1 MQHWTRRYGRLQGG
15 RLFTF
20 EAETKEPREVID
32 FTEFQEI
39 SMMDT
44 EECSVPLNFK
54 VNTSRGHYYFYA
66 ESKRDR
72 AHWIQSILA
81 MMTAINLADE
91 ADTGTG
97 GDLTR
102 NSSMK
107 SVKSMHSTRTMASSV
122 RS

>member
-1 MQHWTRRYGRLQGG
+1 
-15 RLFTF
+15 
-20 EAETKEPREVID
+20 VID
-32 FTEFQEI
+32 FTGFEEI
-39 SMMDT
+39 SLMDA

-72 AHWIQSILA
+72 AHWMQSILA
-81 MMTAINLADE
+81 MMTAIHTADE
-91 ADTGTG
+91 AENGPS
-97 GDLTR
+97 DLTR

-107 SVKSMHSTRTMASSV
+107 SVKSMHSTRSMASNI